1 MSQSNKPF
9 GYSMRELFNVGDL
22 VQWKIYR
29 VDGSTNNVTP
39 NKMHGIITKIFR
51 QQFGGRTVWIAKIFE
66 ATTAQFFEVNLL
78 TLTLLKD

>member
-9 GYSMRELFNVGDL
+9 GYSMRECFNVGDL

-29 VDGSTNNVTP
+29 VDGKTNDVDP
-39 NKMHGIITKIFR
+39 NSMHGIITKIFR
-51 QQFGGRTVWIAKIFE
+51 QHFGGRTVWVAQIFE
-66 ATTAQFFEVNLL
+66 ATTAKYFEVNLL

>member
-1 MSQSNKPF
+1 
-9 GYSMRELFNVGDL
+9 MRELFNVGDL